1 MAENQ
6 VQVIIKS
13 ILTEGQ
19 DSALLTKLAPE
30 DQVAV
35 CAILLQVAEVDG
47 EFVQEEL
54 EEIILQLRAY
64 FGLSKLQ
71 AQELIGI
78 AELRRAKSRDLLPFA
93 QVIARSYSTQKKQ
106 EVLVMVWEVMYA
118 DNRLESYEEQLAQ
131 RLQSILAVDHSAL
144 MAAKAQ
150 AQTIMKARTD
160 TPE

>member
-47 EFVQEEL
+47 EFVPEEL

-78 AELRRAKSRDLLPFA
+78 AELRRAKSPDLLPFA
-93 QVIARSYSTQKKQ
+93 KVIARSYSPEKKQ
-106 EVLVMVWEVMYA
+106 EVLVMVWQVIYA
-118 DNRLESYEEQLAQ
+118 DNRLDPYEDQLAQ
-131 RLQSILAVDHSAL
+131 RLQSILAVDHSVL

-160 TPE
+160 TPG